1 MERSMI
7 KALLFFFALAGAN
20 SVLNGQELV
29 STEKMNRTVVLEEYT
44 GVRCG
49 YCPEGHTIARN
60 IKAAKPRGSV
70 LLINIHEGPYAN
82 PMDGYPDYTTEFGT
96 GLKELAI
103 ISGYPSGTVNRHK
116 FDPNAS
122 STALSR
128 TAWEGA
134 ADDILKL
141 SSPVNTGLKTSFNAE
156 TRELTVDVEAYY
168 TEAVKETKNYL
179 HVVLK
184 ESKIIGIQIDYNNG
198 TQNNYSHD
206 NMLRHMLTGLW
217 GDTINSPKTGR
228 LVKKQYKYIVPES
241 IKIENCEVAAF
252 ISQSKQEIYS
262 GAEVKANGGQTVVLG
277 TLKTTDRLIL
287 SGVTEQKTN
296 FTFAFKNTLKEKNS
310 FTVELLKTQ
319 PSDWKSEVNVNGTT
333 TESSTTVELD
343 ADQEISFNTS
353 IVPGESAAV
362 GQYAIKITSEK
373 YPEAFEL
380 RKEMYVLANADEL
393 LISHADAMKF
403 EHTYKTS
410 LTNSG
415 STKLANTKAEVF
427 SDLFVNDALEGVKNI
442 FYNISWSF
450 PAMSDNNALSLQN
463 AIDEGK
469 NLFIAGQDIAWDI
482 GSNDSRAHGTALT
495 KAFLRDYL
503 NVMFLADGD
512 STYTEMSM
520 YADDPIFGQL
530 GKSNIID
537 VHNKNLYPE
546 VIRPL
551 NGAYPIFQYE
561 GEHEGVIGGLRHDF
575 KKGKVVYLGI
585 GIEQIENKE
594 LADKIIKTSRDW
606 FSGILSADDEKA
618 NNLTIT
624 PNPAHSIVTVKTP
637 INSTISIF
645 DSFGTLVH
653 TEITSSELTNVNT
666 SSFSTGTYLVS
677 IKYGSE
683 KVKNGKL
690 QIIH

>member
-1 MERSMI
+1 MM
-7 KALLFFFALAGAN
+7 KVLLCLFALVGAN
-20 SVLNGQELV
+20 TMLNGQELV
-29 STEKMNRTVVLEEYT
+29 STEKTNRTVVLEEYT

-49 YCPEGHTIARN
+49 YCPEGHAIARN
-60 IKAAKPRGSV
+60 IKSSKPKGSV

-96 GLKELAI
+96 GLRELAI

-116 FDPNAS
+116 FDPNAT

-141 SSPVNTGLKTSFNAE
+141 ASPVNTGVRSSFNSE

-168 TEAVKETKNYL
+168 TDAVKEVKNYL

-184 ESKIIGIQIDYNNG
+184 ESKIIGIQIDYTNG

-228 LVKKQYKYIVPES
+228 LVKKQYKYIVPEN
-241 IKIENCEVAAF
+241 IQIENCDVAAF

-277 TLKTTDRLIL
+277 TLKTNDRLIL

-296 FTFAFKNTLKEKNS
+296 FSFAFRNTLKEKSS
-310 FTVELLKTQ
+310 FIVELLKTQ
-319 PSDWKSEVNVNGTT
+319 PSDWKSDINVNGTT
-333 TESSTTVELD
+333 TETVSTIELD
-343 ADQEISFNTS
+343 PDQEISFSAS
-353 IVPGESAAV
+353 ITPGASAAV
-362 GQYAIKITSEK
+362 GQYAVKITSEK

-403 EHTYKTS
+403 EQSYKTS

-415 STKLANTKAEVF
+415 STKLASTKAEVF

-442 FYNISWSF
+442 FYNVSWSF
-450 PAMSDNNALSLQN
+450 PAMSDNNALTLQN

-482 GSNDSRAHGTALT
+482 GSNDSRAHGTNVT
-495 KAFLRDYL
+495 KGFLRDYL

-512 STYTEMSM
+512 STYTQMSM

-546 VIRPL
+546 VIKPL

-575 KKGKVVYLGI
+575 KKGKIVYLGI

-606 FSGILSADDEKA
+606 FAGVLSVDDKNE
-618 NNLTIT
+618 NSFVVS
-624 PNPAHSIVTVKTP
+624 PNPAQHTITIKTP
-637 INSTISIF
+637 INALVNIY
-645 DSFGTLVH
+645 DCFGTLVYSDA
-653 TEITSSELTNVNT
+653 TTSESTTISTNNFL
-666 SSFSTGTYLVS
+666 SGTYL
-677 IKYGSE
+677 ITLRNGSE
-683 KVKNGKL
+683 KVKNCKL